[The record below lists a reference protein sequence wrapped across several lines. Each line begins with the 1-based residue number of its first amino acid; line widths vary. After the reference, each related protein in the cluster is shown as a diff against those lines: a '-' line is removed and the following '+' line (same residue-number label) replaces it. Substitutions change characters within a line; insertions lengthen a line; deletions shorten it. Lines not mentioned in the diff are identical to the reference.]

1 LLYIVVSNRGGKKM
15 PTYAMD
21 PGFPLRPRRF
31 LAMAQEPHGQFHFGA
46 EGTPGAVEPPLP
58 EDLEERLAEA
68 ENASVSLT
76 LLGAE
81 AEGHEKNL
89 N

>member
-1 LLYIVVSNRGGKKM
+1 
-15 PTYAMD
+15 
-21 PGFPLRPRRF
+21 
-31 LAMAQEPHGQFHFGA
+31 MAQEPHGQFLGA
-46 EGTPGAVEPPLP
+46 AVEPPGAVEPPLP

-81 AEGHEKNL
+81 AEGHGVINL
-89 N
+89 KIIDFTT